1 MMIYVIEGGPGIL
14 CFNIFA
20 QPIKFYFK
28 VDLIHYKCA
37 LQMLE
42 QPTKK
47 KLKRKHNYLLKEERK
62 WNYKILK
69 TIEDRIR
76 EAF

>member
-1 MMIYVIEGGPGIL
+1 MIYGIEGGPGIL
-14 CFNIFA
+14 CFKIFA
-20 QPIKFYFK
+20 QPMKFYFK
-28 VDLIHYKCA
+28 VDLIHYKYA

-47 KLKRKHNYLLKEERK
+47 SKRKYNYLLKEERK